1 MRKLLSEY
9 DFPFLLG
16 IDFESEWKR
25 VLTVVEKHPWLTVD
39 GYFQNEQQY
48 RRYKIRMGT
57 AASEFKLWQIEN
69 WNNKYYLDEIYRSR
83 YWLSQIDSIKSFNYR
98 HTSYGLKH
106 ACENWWGVEKSKLGI
121 QDTGSYVANGCLIV
135 AALILEWK
143 FTDTYQGYRSL
154 NVYFPISEK
163 SLKRL
168 KADDLGETEND

>member
-1 MRKLLSEY
+1 MSKLLSEY

-48 RRYKIRMGT
+48 RRYKIRMGP

-69 WNNKYYLDEIYRSR
+69 WNDKYYLDQIYRSR

-106 ACENWWGVEKSKLGI
+106 ACENWWGRK
-121 QDTGSYVANGCLIV
+121 
-135 AALILEWK
+135 
-143 FTDTYQGYRSL
+143 
-154 NVYFPISEK
+154 
-163 SLKRL
+163 
-168 KADDLGETEND
+168 

>member
-1 MRKLLSEY
+1 MRKILSEY

-16 IDFESEWKR
+16 IDLESEWKR

-48 RRYKIRMGT
+48 RRYQISMGT
-57 AASEFKLWQIEN
+57 AASEVELWRIEN
-69 WNNKYYLDEIYRSR
+69 WNDKYYLDEIYRSR
-83 YWLSQIDSIKSFNYR
+83 YWLSQIDCIKSFNYR

-121 QDTGSYVANGCLIV
+121 EDSVSYVANGCLIV

-143 FTDTYQGYRSL
+143 FTDTYQGERSL
-154 NVYFPISEK
+154 NVHFPISEK
-163 SLKRL
+163 SLKLL
-168 KADDLGETEND
+168 KPDYIG

>member
-1 MRKLLSEY
+1 MREFLSEY

-48 RRYKIRMGT
+48 RRYKVRMGT

-69 WNNKYYLDEIYRSR
+69 WNDKYYLDQIYRSR

-106 ACENWWGVEKSKLGI
+106 ACENWWGRKQSKFGI

-135 AALILEWK
+135 AALILGWK
-143 FTDTYQGYRSL
+143 FTDTYQGLRSL

-168 KADDLGETEND
+168 KRDELGETRND

>member
-1 MRKLLSEY
+1 MREFLSEY

-16 IDFESEWKR
+16 IDFELEWKR
-25 VLTVVEKHPWLTVD
+25 VLTVVEKHPWLTVE
-39 GYFQNEQQY
+39 GYFQNEQRY
-48 RRYKIRMGT
+48 RRYQIRMGT

-69 WNNKYYLDEIYRSR
+69 WNDKYYLDQIYRSR

-106 ACENWWGVEKSKLGI
+106 ACEYWWGRKQSKFGI
-121 QDTGSYVANGCLIV
+121 KDTGAYVANGSLIV

-143 FTDTYQGYRSL
+143 FTNTYQGHRSL

-168 KADDLGETEND
+168 KRDELGETEND